1 MKLFLRT
8 CLNILAKN
16 RFSEYKIKTVDF
28 KVFYRESPVPDENET
43 KIYFLYL
50 ARHQR
55 LKSDVKGEPKEVK
68 EEPKG
73 A

>member
-1 MKLFLRT
+1 MRNNVEIIF
-8 CLNILAKN
+8 
-16 RFSEYKIKTVDF
+16 FS
-28 KVFYRESPVPDENET
+28 RESPVPDENET